1 MLHRSFHRQPPAVL
15 SALVFC
21 HPQRLGVLSFST
33 SSCSIA
39 VRQQSCNIQPLRHHQ
54 SLFASD
60 AASSN
65 PSVKHVILTSSI
77 DIVTF
82 NGRLLTPKAVVDD
95 TWFFDHEL
103 CKESKSWYWYV
114 LSKTLAE
121 DAA

>member
-65 PSVKHVILTSSI
+65 PLRFMVKM
-77 DIVTF
+77 
-82 NGRLLTPKAVVDD
+82 NGHLDSR
-95 TWFFDHEL
+95 
-103 CKESKSWYWYV
+103 
-114 LSKTLAE
+114 SKTMTQWE
-121 DAA
+121 Q